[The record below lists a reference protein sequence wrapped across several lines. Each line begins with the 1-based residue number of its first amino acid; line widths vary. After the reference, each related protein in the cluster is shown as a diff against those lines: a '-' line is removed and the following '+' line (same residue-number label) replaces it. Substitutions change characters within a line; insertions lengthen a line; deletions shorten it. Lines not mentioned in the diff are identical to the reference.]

1 MTNLN
6 FSPKTLQIFALFLI
20 AVFLIY
26 TLTMKKDDETIL
38 IPPLTEG
45 GTEFELSNLSNYPTD
60 IYPAVNVFT
69 GNANVS
75 KYRILISP
83 TYSIPSNFTFIN
95 HWSFSSFN
103 SNYASLTS
111 TNFSNDT
118 AEALSNALADNLV
131 KGNVPIQQGEKLIFS
146 VLVDTIADVVSKDY
160 QDAFFTTYGSGTI
173 DVLDSNAPYSIE
185 ITAGVSGQMGCTL
198 DYTEGNSIFPSS
210 ILPFWIE
217 FYLFDPLSN
226 EWNLEG
232 NDLYYI
238 YNMRKETGTLKFNIT
253 ANSGTQDIVFSSGD
267 KFNILWTKVSVSSM
281 KFRLYLN
288 NTEIYESITFSQ
300 LFNTSFNF
308 YCTSPQTSP
317 VILPGFSWGLGSNFI
332 GTTNDI
338 ASVGV
343 AIDSSS
349 LLDSLGSSNSD
360 SIAIFNYGSIL
371 NTGTEVAS
379 NLTQYSN
386 ASIVDIAVDRVYNKM
401 WYRVNGETW
410 QG

>member
-26 TLTMKKDDETIL
+26 TLTMKKDDEAIPV
-38 IPPLTEG
+38 PPLTQG
-45 GTEFELSNLSNYPTD
+45 GTVFELSNLSNYPTD
-60 IYPAVNVFT
+60 IYPAVNVLT
-69 GNANVS
+69 GDANVS

-83 TYSIPSNFTFIN
+83 TYPVPSNFTFMN
-95 HWSFSSFN
+95 HWSFSSFD

-111 TNFSNDT
+111 THFSNDT
-118 AEALSNALADNLV
+118 AEALSNTLANNLV

-160 QDAFFTTYGSGTI
+160 ENAFFTPYGNGTI

-198 DYTEGNSIFPSS
+198 DYTEGNALFPSS

-217 FYLFDPLSN
+217 FYLFDPLTN

-232 NDLYYI
+232 NSLYYI

-253 ANSGTQDIVFSSGD
+253 SNPGTEDVIFSSGD
-267 KFNILWTKVSVSSM
+267 KFNILWTNVSETSM

-288 NTEIYESITFSQ
+288 NIQIYESITFTEFDT
-300 LFNTSFNF
+300 LFNF
-308 YCTSPQTSP
+308 YTSPQTSP

-332 GTTNDI
+332 GTTDDI

-349 LLDSLGSSNSD
+349 LLDSLGSINSD
-360 SIAIFNYGSIL
+360 SIAIFNNGSIS

-386 ASIVDIAVDRVYNKM
+386 ANIVDIAVDRVYNKM